1 MKKSRGKVW
10 RSSKSNK
17 KEVLKKKPNWN
28 QFRAIQFPPL
38 QLKSIEKNSNQALC
52 KCGTIYKIVHC
63 VTHQN
68 ITMSCSLQY
77 EYISWDFK
85 IIISVIT
92 KNLNLICKKL
102 GLNHSFAST
111 ALSVE
116 AQIQMFL
123 KIALRFWCLQSI
135 EGKTY
140 DQFLQPPM

>member
-1 MKKSRGKVW
+1 MEVIKIQQERGSKKTTQL
-10 RSSKSNK
+10 KS
-17 KEVLKKKPNWN
+17 
-28 QFRAIQFPPL
+28 IQSDSIPSL

-68 ITMSCSLQY
+68 ITMSCYLQY

-123 KIALRFWCLQSI
+123 KIALRF
-135 EGKTY
+135 
-140 DQFLQPPM
+140 